1 GPDLEHLIWE
11 KAGIAKP
18 NVPLVIGERAT
29 DILEKVARECA
40 AQGAELLHADA
51 VRQVEFTWDRQVF
64 EAEGW
69 GEVEL
74 VLLGPYQGENLAV
87 ALKTIEVLRRLLE
100 LPDGAIR
107 RGLKQVHWPGRFEL
121 LSRRPYVIIDGAH
134 NPSGARALLAG
145 LKLYWERY
153 LQGSRRRL
161 LFGVLRDKEIDEMS
175 EALFPWFDEIVVTR
189 PDYYRAAAPET
200 LMELASR
207 YNKPARVIRPAGEA
221 FRQAREGLGEEDL
234 LCVAGSL
241 YLVGEVLRDGG

>member
-1 GPDLEHLIWE
+1 M
-11 KAGIAKP
+11 
-18 NVPLVIGERAT
+18 
-29 DILEKVARECA
+29 
-40 AQGAELLHADA
+40 
-51 VRQVEFTWDRQVF
+51 
-64 EAEGW
+64 

-87 ALKTIEVLRRLLE
+87 ALKTIEVLRGLLE

-107 RGLKQVHWPGRFEL
+107 RGLERAHWPGRFEL